1 MSKLLRVYHAV
12 ILTVVHALLLFAVA
26 NGVAWAILRYR
37 PSDPITLTYG
47 QVPLDRIY
55 PGRTRDDVRELLRET
70 WTRRPV
76 FEPFLVSKER
86 KFRGRFV
93 NVSPEGFRLVQE
105 QGPWPPDSARLN
117 VFIFGGSTAFGY
129 GVADDETI
137 ASALQAQLAPDVAP
151 RLVACYN
158 FGRGGYYSTQE
169 RILFEQFLAAGLTP
183 DVAVFVDGLNEF
195 AFEAP
200 WLTTSLHNV
209 LVSPVR
215 TAARTI
221 VDQLPLS
228 RLLAEHKAA
237 RALPAAGGVEGYD
250 DRPRLA
256 ANIARYLGNRRLV
269 ATLARA
275 QQVPVLFVWQ
285 PIPLYAYDL
294 AAHPFGRFGFAH
306 NNYARF
312 GYPMMAEQKPA
323 DADFFWAAD
332 LQKDLHEPL
341 YVDQVHYTAAMN
353 RRLAEAIGRAL
364 AERGVLKAALARR
377 PAA

>member
-1 MSKLLRVYHAV
+1 V
-12 ILTVVHALLLFAVA
+12 LLFALV
-26 NGVAWAILRYR
+26 NVLAWAILRYH

-55 PGRTRDDVRELLRET
+55 PGRTRADVRELLRET
-70 WTRRPV
+70 WTRRPA

-93 NVSPEGFRLVQE
+93 NVSPEGYRLVQD
-105 QGPWPPDSARLN
+105 QGPWPPDPARLN
-117 VFIFGGSTAFGY
+117 VFVFGGSTAFGY

-137 ASALQAQLAPDVAP
+137 ASALQAQLAGPAAP
-151 RLVACYN
+151 RAVACYN

-169 RILFEQFLAAGLTP
+169 RILFEQFLAAGLVP
-183 DVAVFVDGLNEF
+183 DLAVFVDGLNEF
-195 AFEAP
+195 AFDTP
-200 WLTTSLHNV
+200 WLTLSLHNV
-209 LVSPVR
+209 LATPVR
-215 TAARTI
+215 SAARTI
-221 VDQLPLS
+221 VDQLPVS
-228 RLLAEHKAA
+228 RLLAERKAA
-237 RALPAAGGVEGYD
+237 RALPAAGGVEGYN

-256 ANIARYLGNRRLV
+256 ENVARYLGNRRLV

-285 PIPLYAYDL
+285 PIPLYDYDL
-294 AAHPFGRFGFAH
+294 DAHPFGRFDFDH

-312 GYPMMAEQKPA
+312 GYPMMAEQRPP

-353 RRLAEAIGRAL
+353 RRVAEAIGRAL
-364 AERGVLKAALARR
+364 NERGVLKTALARR
-377 PAA
+377 PPA

>member
-1 MSKLLRVYHAV
+1 MSKLLRFYPAL
-12 ILTVVHALLLFAVA
+12 ILTVVHALLLFAVVNA
-26 NGVAWAILRYR
+26 AAWAILRYR

-47 QVPLDRIY
+47 GIPLDRIY

-70 WTRRPV
+70 WTRRPA

-93 NVSPEGFRLVQE
+93 NVSPEGYRLGRDQA
-105 QGPWPPDSARLN
+105 PWPPDPARLN
-117 VFIFGGSTAFGY
+117 VFVFGGSTAFGY

-137 ASALQAQLAPDVAP
+137 ASVLQAELGPAAAP
-151 RLVACYN
+151 RAVACYN

-183 DVAVFVDGLNEF
+183 DLAVFVDGLNEF

-200 WLTTSLHNV
+200 WLTASLHNV
-209 LVSPVR
+209 LAAPVR
-215 TAARTI
+215 SAAHTL
-221 VDQLPLS
+221 VEQMPLT
-228 RLLAEHKAA
+228 RLLAERKAA
-237 RALPAAGGVEGYD
+237 RALPAAGSVEGYN

-256 ANIARYLGNRRLV
+256 ANVARYLGNRRLV

-294 AAHPFGRFGFAH
+294 EAHPFGRFDFAH

-312 GYPMMAEQKPA
+312 GYPMMAEKRPA
-323 DADFFWAAD
+323 DADFLWVAD

-353 RRLAEAIGRAL
+353 RRVAEAIAGAL
-364 AERGVLKAALARR
+364 QERGVLKAALARR
-377 PAA
+377 PAV